1 MTVVAFDGTYLA
13 ADRQVTRGGQRGSI
27 TKLLRLS
34 NGEVLTWTGHLQNCL
49 GMQHWYLA
57 GAKPSEW
64 GNYRVD
70 PECSAELIILSE
82 DGLWTFSGPYG
93 VRVEDPFVAIGSGAE
108 YALAA
113 LAMGAT
119 AEQAV
124 EIASRFDNCCGL
136 GVDVMRFEKPK
147 RQATTRK
154 KKR

>member
-1 MTVVAFDGTYLA
+1 MAWDGKSIA
-13 ADRQVTRGGQRGSI
+13 ADRQVTRCGQRGSI
-27 TKLLRLS
+27 TKLHRLD

-64 GNYRVD
+64 NNYRVD
-70 PECSAELIILSE
+70 PESSAELVILSE

-93 VRVEDPFVAIGSGAE
+93 VRVEDAFFALGSGAE

-119 AEQAV
+119 AKEAV
-124 EIASRFDNCCGL
+124 EIASRFDNGCGL
-136 GVDVMRFEKPK
+136 GIDVMQFEKPK